1 MYGFWTLVP
10 PLLAITV
17 ALVKRDVVAALFLGV
32 LSSSI
37 IINGWGFLPPIV
49 SEYMMGG
56 WASGASL
63 LMLLVLI
70 GIMVSQITATG
81 GFLALSRLA
90 RRKVG
95 SRRGAKCLAWLL
107 CILCSVDDG
116 MAILGSGS
124 ISRPITDS
132 FRIPREKLAYILSSV
147 GSNFLSMMPYS
158 AYILFGTGLIGAYAP
173 ELDSMKTYFQMIPL
187 NAYAILSI
195 LLAGLFAAEVIPD
208 FGPMKRAEKRAEE
221 TGLTVPAGSEGLALN
236 ELGDEAAARLEPDLK
251 AVLLPVGGMIL
262 TLIVLYVTAGEI
274 QIYSAALVGALTSLI
289 YPLLAGKMK
298 FRDIS
303 GRCFAGFQ
311 SMAPLFI
318 ILLMAFTFS
327 SAINA
332 MDFGDY
338 IVTLVGGQVNRA
350 LLPLIMF
357 IICGLVAYASGSFAT
372 GLAIICPISI
382 PLALASGA
390 SVPLVMAAC
399 MGGSQFGDQTSP
411 LSDVFIMSSRTAG
424 IDVGESARILLPYK
438 LLTAA
443 CAAGVYLALGFL
455 IH

>member
-32 LSSSI
+32 LSSSV

-49 SEYMMGG
+49 SEYLMGG
-56 WASGASL
+56 WSSGASL
-63 LMLLVLI
+63 LTLLIII
-70 GIMVSQITATG
+70 GIMVSQITAAG
-81 GFLALSRLA
+81 GFLALSGMA
-90 RRKVG
+90 RRRVK

-107 CILCSVDDG
+107 CILCAVDDG
-116 MAILGSGS
+116 MAIVGSGS

-132 FRIPREKLAYILSSV
+132 FKIPRERLAYTLSSV

-158 AYILFGTGLIGAYAP
+158 AYILFGTGLIAAYAP
-173 ELDSMKTYFQMIPL
+173 ELDSMKTYLQMIPL

-195 LLAGLFAAEVIPD
+195 VLCGLFAAELLPD
-208 FGPMKRAEKRAEE
+208 FGPMKRAELRAQE
-221 TGLTVPAGSEGLALN
+221 TGAVVPAGSEGLALN
-236 ELGDEAAARLEPDLK
+236 ELDEETAARLEPDLK
-251 AVLLPVGGMIL
+251 AVALPLGGMIL
-262 TLIVLYVTAGEI
+262 TLVLTYVLTGEV
-274 QIYSAALVGALTSLI
+274 QIYSAALVGALVSLI
-289 YPLLAGKMK
+289 YPILRGKMK

-311 SMAPLFI
+311 SMVPLFI

-332 MDFGDY
+332 MGFGDY

-350 LLPLIMF
+350 LLPVIMF
-357 IICGLVAYASGSFAT
+357 ITCGLVAYASGSFAT

-390 SVPLVMAAC
+390 NVALVFAAC

-411 LSDVFIMSSRTAG
+411 LSDVFIMSSLTAG
-424 IDVGESARILLPYK
+424 IDVGESARTLLPYK

-443 CAAGVYLALGFL
+443 CAAAAYLALGLL

>member
-32 LSSSI
+32 LSSSV

-107 CILCSVDDG
+107 CILCCVDDG

-173 ELDSMKTYFQMIPL
+173 QLDSMKTYLQMIPL
-187 NAYAILSI
+187 NMYALLSI
-195 LLAGLFAAEVIPD
+195 LIAGFFAAELIPD
-208 FGPMKRAEKRAEE
+208 FGPMRQAECRAQE
-221 TGLTVPAGSEGLALN
+221 TGVIIPVGSENLALN
-236 ELGDEAAARLEPDLK
+236 ELSEDVSSQLEPDLK

-262 TLIVLYVTAGEI
+262 TLLLLYVTVREI
-274 QIYSAALVGALTSLI
+274 QIYSAALVGALISLI
-289 YPLLAGKMK
+289 YPLLVGKMK

-332 MDFGDY
+332 MGFGDY

-350 LLPLIMF
+350 LLPVLMF
-357 IICGLVAYASGSFAT
+357 AVCGLVAYASGSFAT
-372 GLAIICPISI
+372 GLTIICPISI

-390 SVPLVMAAC
+390 SVPLVFAAC

-411 LSDVFIMSSRTAG
+411 LSDVFIMSSMTAG
-424 IDVGESARILLPYK
+424 IDVGESARTLLPYK

-443 CAAGVYLALGFL
+443 CAAAAYLVMGFL
-455 IH
+455 IR